1 VKIYYSRWIGSY
13 STERDN
19 RILGYIIDRFNLS
32 RDDVLDPSSY
42 RHGEHKMEY
51 YLSKVDDADI
61 LIYYELA
68 PGIISAGVAKEI
80 RHALRKGKKVYKV
93 TLDEEPRLMEVK
105 EIREEA
111 LTVNETR
118 YINEVALQY
127 KIPIEK
133 ITRKYLEVR
142 KRYRELTNKEAL
154 ILATAELIEEESEGL
169 ITVKY
174 ILKRKL
180 PKQYKIDTR
189 KLMAKI
195 GLIKLDKRGRRIY
208 TEEER
213 IKAVKLAE
221 KHGNIKIAAKILGI
235 PESTLRKW
243 IRNKDKILK
252 KWDIKPTKELA
263 YVIGAILSD
272 GSVYRTKDYHY
283 RIELYVKD
291 LEYALEFWKAISKV
305 LNKRYKKP
313 FKTKDGRWRAEYSS
327 KKLYTFLKSKKLDK
341 LKPYIEYNKNTVRY
355 FLRALYDGDGSNY
368 MNYKI
373 TLRIT
378 NKKLIDYVKEL
389 LYRYFNIESRIRI
402 GGVEGEALTIESR
415 SVVRKRKLWELVI
428 TKHAKMFLKEIGFTI
443 TEKRLGL
450 PRRKKSR

>member
-118 YINEVALQY
+118 YINEVTLQY

-133 ITRKYLEVR
+133 ITGKYLEVR
-142 KRYRELTNKEAL
+142 KRYRELANREAL

-243 IRNKDKILK
+243 IYKKKIISKREYPRYTPMQYKEAMKLLNEGYSIRQVAKILGIPESRVK
-252 KWDIKPTKELA
+252 SWKIYKRRPPRAKLELKPSTALA
-263 YVIGAILSD
+263 YMIGTLLSD
-272 GSVYRTKDYHY
+272 GSVT
-283 RIELYVKD
+283 E
-291 LEYALEFWKAISKV
+291 
-305 LNKRYKKP
+305 KK
-313 FKTKDGRWRAEYSS
+313 GYIYIQYSL
-327 KKLYTFLKSKKLDK
+327 KLW
-341 LKPYIEYNKNTVRY
+341 
-355 FLRALYDGDGSNY
+355 
-368 MNYKI
+368 
-373 TLRIT
+373 IT
-378 NKKLIDYVKEL
+378 NTQKNLVNVLI
-389 LYRYFNIESRIRI
+389 
-402 GGVEGEALTIESR
+402 
-415 SVVRKRKLWELVI
+415 
-428 TKHAKMFLKEIGFTI
+428 
-443 TEKRLGL
+443 
-450 PRRKKSR
+450 